1 MPMPSVASLRSY
13 LASNNVGTLPPQHC
27 EYALDTTKR
36 ASALL
41 TAPECRPGR
50 GNAAH
55 GASRWSTVSGIR
67 EADGHLA
74 PPMFTANPP
83 RSGATDFRNVVWEA
97 GHLHLH
103 LRADDSASRE
113 HAAALQYMLPNEAL
127 ASNTKE
133 PPVHTPDVLRV
144 VATPATCSVWR
155 NASVFFFRP
164 SNPSLWHIY
173 AEYILPIVNTMYADG
188 GSGPERRLYVIPN
201 NDVLSNK
208 HWAHFFAAIGGVGV
222 AADLFDSSRK
232 CFNHLTWGIGVKNC
246 YADRM
251 PVLRRNVADMRTLML
266 GAELLAKQQRERQ
279 QPPRR
284 VYISRGSS
292 GHRRI
297 VNVDE
302 MRRWLAIDETC
313 CDFAKPLAQMLPLLA
328 SAEVAVTVANAPLLP
343 VSNSLGMARCRPA
356 SFYTHGPC
364 HAPSEHPALPGPRFF
379 T

>member
-1 MPMPSVASLRSY
+1 MPSVASLRSY

-232 CFNHLTWGIGVKNC
+232 CFNHLTWGIGMLVEATSARRAAGPLLRC
-246 YADRM
+246 FAVRVM
-251 PVLRRNVADMRTLML
+251 PARRREELLRRPHARPTAQRGRHANAHARRGAACEAAAREATAASACLHLARQL
-266 GAELLAKQQRERQ
+266 GPPAHRER
-279 QPPRR
+279 R
-284 VYISRGSS
+284 
-292 GHRRI
+292 
-297 VNVDE
+297 
-302 MRRWLAIDETC
+302 
-313 CDFAKPLAQMLPLLA
+313 
-328 SAEVAVTVANAPLLP
+328 
-343 VSNSLGMARCRPA
+343 
-356 SFYTHGPC
+356 
-364 HAPSEHPALPGPRFF
+364 
-379 T
+379 